1 MPIRNMILAGLFAA
15 LIAISS
21 QVSIVLPPSPVPHT
35 LQVPFVLLA
44 GLVLGGRWGAV
55 SVLVW
60 VLLGVF
66 GLPVF
71 AQGKAGAAVLL
82 GPTGGFLFGFM
93 LCAYLVGRLT
103 ERAADGAGRTFA
115 YMMAGLLVAYGVGML
130 GFMAN
135 FAFFLNK
142 PMTWEKAAALTVAP
156 FLPYDIVKTLIAAY
170 VGARVKRAL
179 ARAGYILTP
188 EHKGR

>member
-15 LIAISS
+15 LIAIGS
-21 QVSIVLPPSPVPHT
+21 QISIVLPPSPVPHT
-35 LQVPFVLLA
+35 MQTPVVLLA
-44 GLVLGGRWGAV
+44 GLVLGGRWGFT

-71 AQGKAGAAVLL
+71 AQGKAGAAHLL
-82 GPTGGFLFGFM
+82 GPTGGFLVGYM
-93 LCAYLVGRLT
+93 VCAYVVGRLT
-103 ERAADGAGRTFA
+103 ERAADGFGRTFA
-115 YMMAGLLVAYGVGML
+115 FFMPGLVALYGLGLL
-130 GFMAN
+130 GFMAS
-135 FAFFLNK
+135 FTFLLHK
-142 PMTWEKAAALTVAP
+142 PMTWSSAALMTVAP
-156 FLPYDIVKTLIAAY
+156 FLPYDIVKALVAAY

-179 ARAGYILTP
+179 ARAGYILTA